1 MGQWYAI
8 DICYGFEG
16 KKKIHTAIYDSLK
29 KIPFPVKQI
38 ARDFKLPILK
48 GDIDYHKPRPI
59 GYQLDE
65 NEISYLRN
73 DVEIIARALEI
84 QFGQGLEK
92 MTIGSD
98 ALNGYKEI
106 INKKNFERTFPV
118 FSLEMNLDLR
128 TCYKGGFTWCNPRHQ
143 AKAVGRGM
151 VFDVNSLYPA
161 QMYDRLLP
169 YGNPIFFKG
178 AYTEEPDYPL
188 YIQHIRCGFYL
199 KEDHIPCIQLKGK
212 AAKILGVSG
221 NDYLD
226 SSKGE
231 LVDLYLTNVDLEL
244 IKDHYELYE
253 ETYVDGWMFRGKV
266 GMFRDYID
274 KWMYVKTHEKGAK
287 KLLAKLMLNNLYGKF
302 ATNPDVTG
310 KVPSLKEDGST
321 ALKLGEEEFKDPVY
335 TPMGAFITAWGRYTT
350 ITTAQKCFDRI
361 LYCDTD
367 SIHLLGDTIPEA
379 IADTIDDDKLGYWAH
394 ESTFI
399 KAKFL
404 RQKTYVEWH
413 ETKPINKRWSKLP
426 KDVIGKTKPNGISW
440 SKWVDGKREA
450 RYMVVNGII
459 TPYRLKRYN
468 GKVDVKCAGMP
479 ERIKEVVT
487 FSNFEI
493 GFRVETGRLKPAH
506 VSGGVVL
513 VDQPFE
519 IRASM
524 GFMRH

>member
-1 MGQWYAI
+1 MNWLLKNGFEHSTEAYPKTFQTIISSMGQWYAI

-48 GDIDYHKPRPI
+48 GDIDYHKDRPI

-106 INKKNFERTFPV
+106 VSKKNFERIFPV
-118 FSLEMNLDLR
+118 FSLEMNEDLR
-128 TCYKGGFTWCNPRHQ
+128 ACYKGGFTWCNPRFQ
-143 AKAVGRGM
+143 GQVVGRGL

-169 YGNPIFFKG
+169 YGQPIFFKG
-178 AYTEEPDYPL
+178 AYKEEPDYPL
-188 YIQHIRCGFYL
+188 YIQHVRCGFYL
-199 KEDHIPCIQLKGK
+199 KDNHIPCIQLKGR
-212 AAKILGVSG
+212 AAKQLGVNG

-231 LVDLYLTNVDLEL
+231 LVDLYLTNVDLDL
-244 IKDHYELYE
+244 IREHYELYE

-266 GMFRDYID
+266 GMFKDYID

-321 ALKLGEEEFKDPVY
+321 AFKLGEEEFKDPVY

-379 IADTIDDDKLGYWAH
+379 IAYLIDEDRLGYWAH
-394 ESTFI
+394 ESTFV

-404 RQKTYVEWH
+404 RQKTYIEWH
-413 ETKPINKRWSKLP
+413 ETKPLRY
-426 KDVIGKTKPNGISW
+426 IGLLQNGTKVPA
-440 SKWVDGKREA
+440 K
-450 RYMVVNGII
+450 
-459 TPYRLKRYN
+459 LKRYN

-487 FSNFEI
+487 FRNFEI

-519 IRASM
+519 IRKSL
-524 GFMRH
+524 GFLGR